1 MPKFSSVVE
10 KGITRK
16 LQADK
21 KTLSHFYAKSK
32 QHYVYYSRKVGYF
45 LQVLDFSPDVR
56 DGRGNRRAPSEF
68 KELTFRD
75 PGLARCALAC
85 LNANL
90 FYWFVTV
97 FSDCRHVNKR
107 EVDAFPVDLK
117 RLWGGAQGKP
127 LSALSTHLMS
137 ELDGN
142 SERRKMTFKHDSLT
156 VQCIF
161 PKHSKS
167 IIDKIETVL
176 AKHYGFTDD
185 ELDFI
190 INYDIKYRMGRD
202 NGGDEDEA

>member
-1 MPKFSSVVE
+1 
-10 KGITRK
+10 
-16 LQADK
+16 
-21 KTLSHFYAKSK
+21 
-32 QHYVYYSRKVGYF
+32 
-45 LQVLDFSPDVR
+45 
-56 DGRGNRRAPSEF
+56 
-68 KELTFRD
+68 
-75 PGLARCALAC
+75 
-85 LNANL
+85 
-90 FYWFVTV
+90 
-97 FSDCRHVNKR
+97 
-107 EVDAFPVDLK
+107 
-117 RLWGGAQGKP
+117 
-127 LSALSTHLMS
+127 MS